1 MRTSTFVLN
10 NRTFLTVAWHLAQR
24 SLSIPFPYLAM
35 PAEHFASQTWSTS
48 TVSLMIESFVYPQS
62 CASKATSRKYLPLSR
77 NLLKSQQ
84 TSFLNPVYSS
94 RGGREQD
101 VGVIAISTVS
111 ISLFFFRFFCFCF
124 WLLSALIESLTLFFS
139 SFEVPFHEQPADNS
153 GMH

>member
-1 MRTSTFVLN
+1 MMARFN
-10 NRTFLTVAWHLAQR
+10 NCTVQPLGPQDANIDLCPQQDFFDGSMA
-24 SLSIPFPYLAM
+24 SGTTLPIYPVPL
-35 PAEHFASQTWSTS
+35 PCNAEHFASQTWSTS

-111 ISLFFFRFFCFCF
+111 ISLFFFVFFVFVFGYC
-124 WLLSALIESLTLFFS
+124 
-139 SFEVPFHEQPADNS
+139 QR
-153 GMH
+153 